1 MLCDVMG
8 SVVTLVVGVEEDID
22 CTNWIGEGTGE
33 GLALGEGEG
42 EGDGLAPVGTGE
54 ILGEGVDEIGG
65 DCEEKHN
72 RKGMSININNCR
84 KFRTIIKI

>member
-33 GLALGEGEG
+33 GLAL
-42 EGDGLAPVGTGE
+42 VGTGE